1 MLSKMLNALL
11 ITLSNLDSRNL
22 KKKFQNLENVLRED
36 EDQKEEP
43 VINMNF

>member
-1 MLSKMLNALL
+1 MLSKILHALI

-43 VINMNF
+43 VKNRNF